1 MARPPLGRSSM
12 EFVQAVAN
20 GLTYAA
26 TLALIAT
33 GLTLVFGILRVV
45 NFAHGAMYMVGAYV
59 TYYVTVSLGL
69 NYLLGVVGAGLAI
82 MLLGVVLA
90 AVLFRRYRG
99 LLLEGAVMAI
109 ALALLIENTAFITFG
124 TNPHAVISPFSGVV
138 VMAGARIDTQ
148 HIFIMG
154 VTLALVIALWI
165 FVMKTRMGR
174 GLRAVQQ
181 DSYAATLQGIRV
193 DGVVAITFAIG
204 GFLAGI
210 AGSLV
215 APTQTLLPNMGET
228 PLLFA
233 FVVIILG
240 GMGSVP
246 GALIASLFL
255 GMVQSFVST
264 YWTAQAST
272 WISFTLVIVI
282 LAIRPRGLFGHA

>member
-1 MARPPLGRSSM
+1 M

>member
-1 MARPPLGRSSM
+1 M
-12 EFVQAVAN
+12 EFVQVVAN

-59 TYYVTVSLGL
+59 TYYMTVSLGL
-69 NYLLGVVGAGLAI
+69 NYLLGVVVAGLAI
-82 MLLGVVLA
+82 ALLGVVLA
-90 AVLFRRYRG
+90 AVLFRRYKG

-109 ALALLIENTAFITFG
+109 ALALLMENTAFITFG
-124 TNPHAVISPFSGVV
+124 TSPHSVISPFTGVV
-138 VMAGARIDTQ
+138 TVAGARIDTQ
-148 HIFIMG
+148 HIFIMS

-193 DGVVAITFAIG
+193 DGVVATTFAIG
-204 GFLAGI
+204 GFMAGV

-272 WISFTLVIVI
+272 WISFTLVIGI
-282 LAIRPRGLFGHA
+282 LSVRPRGLFGHE